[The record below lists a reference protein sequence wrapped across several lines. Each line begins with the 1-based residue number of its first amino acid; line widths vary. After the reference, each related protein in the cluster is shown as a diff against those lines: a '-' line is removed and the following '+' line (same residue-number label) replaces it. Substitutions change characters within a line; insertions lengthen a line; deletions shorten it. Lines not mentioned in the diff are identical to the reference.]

1 MQFPRRQEFLE
12 VERPAYHPRML
23 TIPLVLAAIAAAG
36 AVPQMEC
43 VAEAPSVRGV
53 RAVADGI
60 VAADNRRD
68 LAAVLEFYAPDA
80 ILMPPGEPPVTGRER
95 IKPRYE
101 QLFAAYSP
109 SITTEVHEACTESD
123 MGFVRGRNTG
133 TFVPRSDGA
142 AQDLD
147 DAFLMLLRRDAHG
160 VWRISHLIWHRQSAT
175 PSSTPRP

>member
-1 MQFPRRQEFLE
+1 
-12 VERPAYHPRML
+12 ML
-23 TIPLVLAAIAAAG
+23 TMPLVLAAIAAAG

-142 AQDLD
+142 ARDLD